1 MDSGRALVTLGDLGQ
16 IRHACQGFLLGFFFF
31 FFLVSRAFSLPGCSP
46 ISTLHW
52 LNELIGL
59 SSFL

>member
-31 FFLVSRAFSLPGCSP
+31 FFWYQEHSVCQVVAPYQLS
-46 ISTLHW
+46 
-52 LNELIGL
+52 IG
-59 SSFL
+59 